1 MLGPAEHFSV
11 IVYLILNILLI
22 AFVIVV
28 VVVIAVGTGTAVGVV
43 EQVVAV
49 ADADVVAELVE
60 DGIETFPFPLLKRP
74 TLGY

>member
-22 AFVIVV
+22 VVVV

>member
-22 AFVIVV
+22 VVVVV